1 MSKQQKSKSQVA
13 QFSAYQTEN
22 RQEKNKIKK
31 LKRHVKNNPNDDL
44 AYTGLSRIKKDG
56 KSYARTVNGNRHKVS
71 AADRKD
77 LELEAMVKRVCST
90 GYIENRYIKEKKG
103 DTIIRVAFANIG
115 VNSGSVFKAMQAK
128 ISLG

>member
-56 KSYARTVNGNRHKVS
+56 KKYARTVNANRHKVS
-71 AADRKD
+71 AADRK
-77 LELEAMVKRVCST
+77 ELEMEARIKRACST
-90 GYIENRYIKEKKG
+90 GYIENRNIKNTKKETAMEQAFDKKG
-103 DTIIRVAFANIG
+103 VT
-115 VNSGSVFKAMQAK
+115 SGKFLSGM
-128 ISLG
+128 